1 MVALGRHRPS
11 LARRRARATIPTAD
25 APALAPRSHRTRL
38 ALGILATAAIALA
51 ALLVPAAGQKPP
63 APAAL
68 QGGRGLMI
76 VIDVSSSTL
85 GFSKTI
91 AASLQ
96 TLSTDPSQRAGL
108 VLASQ
113 SAYMA
118 LPPETPSSALAGW
131 ARMIRTI
138 DARNHQLAVRAKLDR
153 TPLPDPAPGDY
164 PWVGVFTGG
173 TRLSTGL
180 ARALRGLREAGVRDG
195 QIVLVS
201 DLRDAPEDLARVG
214 TILTRMREEG
224 TTLRVVT
231 VGKATRD
238 PKAFAD
244 LGGSAFI
251 MSAADA
257 VFAPEHA
264 VAVHSRP
271 ATLPL
276 VVLGVALAL
285 VLALLEPLLP
295 LRWGNAGESRR

>member
-1 MVALGRHRPS
+1 MVEFGRRPILS
-11 LARRRARATIPTAD
+11 RRRDRPAIPSVDAD
-25 APALAPRSHRTRL
+25 ALAPRSHRTRL
-38 ALGILATAAIALA
+38 VLGVLALAAVAAA
-51 ALLVPAAGQKPP
+51 ALLVPAAGEKPP

-91 AASLQ
+91 AGSLQ

-118 LPPETPSSALAGW
+118 LPPETPASALAGW
-131 ARMIRTI
+131 ARMIRLI
-138 DARNHQLAVRAKLDR
+138 DAQNHELAVRARLDR

-180 ARALRGLREAGVRDG
+180 GRALRGLREAGIGDG

-201 DLRDAPEDLARVG
+201 DLADAPDDLARVG
-214 TILTRMREEG
+214 AVLTRMREQG

-231 VGKATRD
+231 VGRATRD

-251 MSAADA
+251 MSAADS
-257 VFAPEHA
+257 VFAPDHA
-264 VAVHSRP
+264 MTVHERP
-271 ATLPL
+271 AVGTF
-276 VVLGVALAL
+276 VALGIALAL
-285 VLALLEPLLP
+285 LLAAIEPWLP
-295 LRWGNAGESRR
+295 LRWRPEVVTQR

>member
-1 MVALGRHRPS
+1 MVELRPHR
-11 LARRRARATIPTAD
+11 LAVSRRRTRSAIPSVDARA
-25 APALAPRSHRTRL
+25 LASGAHRTRL
-38 ALGILATAAIALA
+38 ALAALALAVLAVA
-51 ALLVPAAGQKPP
+51 ALLVPAAGEKPP

-68 QGGRGLMI
+68 QGGKGLMI

-91 AASLQ
+91 ASSLQ
-96 TLSTDPSQRAGL
+96 TLSTDPSRRAGL

-118 LPPETPSSALAGW
+118 LPPETPASALAGW
-131 ARMIRTI
+131 ARMIRLI
-138 DARNHQLAVRAKLDR
+138 DAQNHKLAVRARLDR

-173 TRLSTGL
+173 TRLSTGFG
-180 ARALRGLREAGVRDG
+180 RALRGLREAGVRDG

-201 DLRDAPEDLARVG
+201 DLADAPDDLARVG
-214 TILTRMREEG
+214 AVLTRMREEG

-231 VGKATRD
+231 VGQATRD
-238 PKAFAD
+238 PKAFAE

-257 VFAPEHA
+257 VFAPDRA
-264 VAVHSRP
+264 VTVHEVPSTRR
-271 ATLPL
+271 L
-276 VVLGVALAL
+276 VILGI
-285 VLALLEPLLP
+285 VLALLLAAIEPLLP
-295 LRWGNAGESRR
+295 LRWRADAEARR